1 MSYLC
6 TVVATRTSPHPATVF
21 YSEITH
27 ARVELLDAGLLFS
40 AGPRTGTRSPSGLE
54 LVLSQHPGMWM
65 SPPQDP
71 GFVHQP
77 AAASAVSVD
86 GGGSRGLMDSG
97 GVSGKERGLC
107 PGRAQY
113 GCSSKPTKFKQA
125 RRRRT
130 CAGATATAR
139 GIMVIAATT
148 GTAAASARTDGRAA
162 RSIADAGHRQA
173 HAAGRG
179 AGSGKGS
186 AARLG
191 VAPATATVRAFA
203 AARVTTRGPVI
214 QRG

>member
-21 YSEITH
+21 SAEITH
-27 ARVELLDAGLLFS
+27 ARVELLDAKLILC
-40 AGPRTGTRSPSGLE
+40 GTKNGNSQPLG
-54 LVLSQHPGMWM
+54 VGACVSQHPGMRM

-77 AAASAVSVD
+77 AAASAVPVD
-86 GGGSRGLMDSG
+86 GGGSRGQMDSG
-97 GVSGKERGLC
+97 GVSGQERRLC
-107 PGRAQY
+107 PGRAQC
-113 GCSSKPTKFKQA
+113 GCSSKPTKVEQA

-148 GTAAASARTDGRAA
+148 GTAAPSARTDGRAA
-162 RSIADAGHRQA
+162 RSIADAGQRQA

-203 AARVTTRGPVI
+203 AARVTTRGTVVN
-214 QRG
+214 RG